1 MLKRLANAA
10 KTWVVVGVGA
20 LVLALSAF
28 FILSNFS
35 PDSTFAHPHT
45 PEQMHPGVGDTV
57 EHIHYDEEEDV
68 PVITLM
74 SEAEPGAGG
83 AVDWDVTGTDGD
95 DFTISSS
102 GVLNFKQ
109 MPNYEKPV
117 DGLDANNDG
126 DFEDTTDDNPD
137 VARDNVYQ
145 ITVRATERMTPGD
158 PNGRA
163 LSTETNL
170 IIVVNNVDEDGDVE
184 LDLLQPEVGTEIT
197 AMLMDE
203 DGPVTGEDAIS
214 VTWEWSVSK
223 VTNPNMNTEAHWTV
237 IPQSEDSVD
246 GDGFT
251 PRGVRAAAI
260 TPRPSPD
267 PGSAIDEGE
276 FVRAKASYTDGFGAE
291 RTAIGVSVHPVRA
304 EVDANNDTGVEDA
317 TNDSPGFRQGLNYNR
332 SVPESTLVDMNVGG
346 RITALDPNGDILSYS
361 LMRVGTQMTDP
372 NYDDVDFFD
381 INRMTGQIT
390 LAKMLDF
397 EEEDDRTYGA
407 TGATAGEYKVIV
419 RATDPSGETGDV
431 AVTITATAANDDPV
445 ISGRE
450 ELSVMEQ
457 DSDDRDGDASPDNTY
472 TGLPDM
478 NVNQVSTNGDNP
490 NVYRASDDDARG
502 LISWNLKQSNSD
514 PEAVDYAMFE
524 LSSTDLTGDGRPRAI
539 RFKNAPDFEDPGDA
553 NRDNVYKVTLVA
565 TDGSGQDEHRVSI
578 FVMNVHEQG
587 ELTLM
592 ASGDDPAQPV
602 IGQPITAM
610 VGDPDGG
617 MAVVTW
623 QWSRSNTKDGDY
635 TPITGATS
643 ATYIPQGDRPSG
655 LEDDA
660 GTDGVDESVTSDVGM
675 FLRAVA
681 TYLDATSAEDVPTT
695 DAFDERVQTDAS
707 TAKTA
712 VAGDGTDDGGGT
724 EGDVY
729 RVMVTTEK
737 AVRASDADPGT
748 TDPDA
753 PPTPPAFDP
762 GSYTGTVY
770 ENSEVGSLVAMSDM
784 VSAGED
790 QELKLLEA
798 DSDDNKYFMIDKH
811 GQIRV
816 GEVPYPDPL
825 PTGVQAPT
833 ADEPAMVDPDQDLV
847 PALDH
852 ETRTT
857 YRLVI
862 SAENDGGKSTAN
874 MTIWLMD
881 RNEHPYFDKATR
893 EIDLNEMADDGFD
906 GTIEFT
912 EFVAGAAYDRKVTDL
927 AAVEPDGD
935 DLRWEVIGTDA
946 ADFETVDAPD
956 GPDGK
961 DRVELRFKENSRP
974 DFESPMDR
982 LLDMNLDGTVDTDDD
997 AAGNN
1002 MYRITVRITEAST
1015 VGAGVEP
1022 KAAELDLTIQVMD
1035 GEEKGSVQIDLRQ
1048 PEVMTPIMASVT
1060 DPDLVA
1066 DANVDGDV
1074 GTANVTVTYKWYRAK
1089 GSNFN
1094 RNITELA
1101 DDGDNQWEPITGGNA
1116 GTATYT
1122 PQGAPA
1128 NDPATNEDENALG
1141 TAVDEGRHLLVR
1153 ATYDSDIPGTDAQG
1167 EPDDTPEVVAFGI
1180 TEYPVRADIH
1190 DDTNNSPGFPQ
1201 GSLTRTVEEDI
1212 DVDGAVGNPVQVNL
1226 NEDDDVLTYSL
1237 VTSGAGADGNSDFV
1251 EADLPFFYIDNDTG
1265 QIRVKKALN
1274 FEGHDEASTPGVVE
1288 PSEYKVVVRAT
1299 DPSGEEGEENRD
1311 DITVVIKVT
1320 DVNEAPKVTD
1330 GFSIIQVYEV
1340 NESKESTDG
1349 ADYYIGLGNVR
1360 NTNGTADD
1368 TSDDTV
1374 DEKANDQNYYKKSDE
1389 DPVDSHEWPNN
1400 PIPGPDGQW
1409 FEYSTAEDGVRLHFI
1424 DPPDY
1429 EDPNDANGDNVY
1441 EVCVTAVDNG
1451 NMRGCKMV
1459 RIEVMNV
1466 QEDGMLMLTPAD
1478 PVEATTG
1485 DGVEITATLM
1495 DPDGEVVITDWNWAN
1510 RGLSGGMF
1518 SEATMVGGQTT
1529 VTFKGEVGN
1538 FVWSEVHYRD
1548 GASVVDDPVTA
1559 LDERNDAMDGGTV
1572 EQHKFQNYQRNADGT
1587 LLLDGDDNPQL
1598 DTNDQSFHNSDEM
1611 LEKVTDSAVQAPA
1624 GDTTTIDPGDTT
1636 TDPIGPPSVINIERT
1651 VPENTPS
1658 TGYVGIPLKKD
1669 EMPGTMT
1676 GPDANL
1682 FVFAEDEDES
1692 NDGYYD
1698 AALTT
1703 PAIDDDKVGQLALA
1717 VTAAGDP
1724 ITDLDYEASKNSYTI
1739 EFSEGQ
1745 ANSDIIRVTIL
1756 VMDVNE
1762 APSMPME
1769 ARGGIHINGPPSIN
1783 RYNEMRTDM
1792 VATYSTTGGEAGAT
1806 VTWSLDGDDRAD
1818 FRISNAGELTFRSI
1832 PDFEDPMDSNTDNIY
1847 SITVEVQDDTT
1858 PNPNVDTLFVTV
1870 TVGNVDEPG
1879 MLTVT
1884 SDRPAVDRM
1893 ITAMLEDDDGIIGSV
1908 TWTWS
1913 MADELGGTYEAIEN
1927 ADDATYT
1934 VREANVGE
1942 YLQVKAEYED
1952 GHGRGKSK
1960 MMNFMYAVTMSLVFP
1975 SDMIDI
1981 EVDEDT
1987 ASGTEIGMPV
1997 AASGGQAETVMHA
2010 ITGGADMAAFT
2021 IDAMSGQVSTAAAT
2035 MLDYETKDEYTF
2047 EVTATGTAADQSTET
2062 AMTTVTVMVQN
2073 VDEEGEVTLTPAVA
2087 RVDMEITAMLDD
2099 PDGGVTGLVWQWES
2113 ADAVAGP
2120 WTPISGAMLP
2130 EYTPVTGDTDKYL
2143 RAVADYDD
2151 AEGSS
2156 KTAMKAT
2163 TSRVGEMPSTGNANA
2178 DLYDTNPQDGMIN
2191 GEEALDAVVDYF
2203 DENIT
2208 SEELLDVLVAYFG

>member
-35 PDSTFAHPHT
+35 PDSTFAHPHE
-45 PEQMHPGVGDTV
+45 PVQDHPGVGEDV
-57 EHIHYDEEEDV
+57 EHIHYDEEDDV

-74 SEAEPGAGG
+74 STDPETGDT
-83 AVDWDVTGTDGD
+83 VDWDVTGTDGD

-117 DGLDANNDG
+117 DYSLDANNDG
-126 DFEDTTDDNPD
+126 DFGDADD
-137 VARDNVYQ
+137 VAPDNVYQ
-145 ITVRATERMTPGD
+145 ITVRATEQTTPGD

-163 LSTETNL
+163 LSTKTDL
-170 IIVVNNVDEDGDVE
+170 IIVVNNVDEDGVVE
-184 LDLLQPEVGTEIT
+184 LNLLQPEVGTPIT
-197 AMLMDE
+197 AMLTDPDSPAGIE
-203 DGPVTGEDAIS
+203 ANNIAWVWT
-214 VTWEWSVSK
+214 VSK
-223 VTNPNMNTEAHWTV
+223 VTNPDPKTEAHWAAVT
-237 IPQSEDSVD
+237 
-246 GDGFT
+246 GT
-251 PRGVRAAAI
+251 ANAAI
-260 TPRPSPD
+260 YTPTGIRTAAIPGDQRPAPD
-267 PGSAIDEGE
+267 PANAIDEGE
-276 FVRAKASYTDGFGAE
+276 TLRATATYTDGFGE
-291 RTAIGVSVHPVRA
+291 MRMAIGTSVHPVRA
-304 EVDANNDTGVEDA
+304 EVDSNLDAGVEDA
-317 TNDSPGFRQGLNYNR
+317 TNDSPGFRQGLNYGR

-346 RITALDPNGDILSYS
+346 RVTALDPNGDILSYS
-361 LMRVGTQMTDP
+361 LMRVGEQTAP
-372 NYDDVDFFD
+372 NYGDVDFFNID
-381 INRMTGQIT
+381 RASGQIT
-390 LAKMLDF
+390 IKKMLDF
-397 EEEDDRTYGA
+397 EEMDGRFDDTDDPV
-407 TGATAGEYKVIV
+407 AGEYKVIV

-431 AVTITATAANDDPV
+431 AVTITATAANDAPV

-450 ELSVMEQ
+450 ELRVMEQ

-502 LISWNLKQSNSD
+502 LISWDLKQSNSD

-565 TDGSGQDEHRVSI
+565 TDGSGRDEHRVSI

-587 ELTLM
+587 ELALM
-592 ASGDDPAQPV
+592 ASGNDPAQPV

-617 MAVVTW
+617 IAEVTW

-655 LEDDA
+655 LEDNVD
-660 GTDGVDESVTSDVGM
+660 TEDVDESVTSDVGM

-681 TYLDATSAEDVPTT
+681 TYLDATSAVDDPAADDTF
-695 DAFDERVQTDAS
+695 DARVQTDAT

-753 PPTPPAFDP
+753 PPTPPTFDP

-770 ENSEVGSLVAMSDM
+770 ENSEVGSLVAMSKM

-798 DSDDNKYFMIDKH
+798 DSDDNKYFMIDEH

-833 ADEPAMVDPDQDLV
+833 PLTEPAMVDPDQDLV

-852 ETRTT
+852 EIRTT

-874 MTIWLMD
+874 MTISVSD

-893 EIDLNEMADDGFD
+893 EIDLVTDDTDFD
-906 GTIEFT
+906 GTIQFT
-912 EFVAGAAYDRKVTDL
+912 EFVAGAAYNRKVTDL

-935 DLRWEVIGTDA
+935 DLHWEVIGTDA
-946 ADFETVDAPD
+946 ADFETVNAPD

-961 DRVELRFKENSRP
+961 DRVELRFNENSRP
-974 DFESPMDR
+974 DFERPMDR
-982 LLDMNLDGTVDTDDD
+982 AYVKDLNDDGDTDDAGETD
-997 AAGNN
+997 AAKNN
-1002 MYRITVRITEAST
+1002 MYKITVRVTEATT
-1015 VGAGVEP
+1015 VGANVPP
-1022 KAAELDLTIQVMD
+1022 KAAELDLTVVVRD
-1035 GEEKGSVQIDLRQ
+1035 SEEKGSVQINLRQ
-1048 PEVMTPIMASVT
+1048 PEVMTAITASLT
-1060 DPDLVA
+1060 DPDAVA
-1066 DANVDGDV
+1066 LTATPPNVDGDLDT
-1074 GTANVTVTYKWYRAK
+1074 GVTYKWYRAK
-1089 GSNFN
+1089 GSNFD
-1094 RNITELA
+1094 RNITEL
-1101 DDGDNQWEPITGGNA
+1101 DDNGNNQWEPITGG
-1116 GTATYT
+1116 TPESATYT
-1122 PQGAPA
+1122 PQGAPPDDPETTPNENTA
-1128 NDPATNEDENALG
+1128 DPAARI
-1141 TAVDEGRHLLVR
+1141 DEGRHLLVR
-1153 ATYDSDIPGTDAQG
+1153 ATYNSDIPSTDDQG
-1167 EPDDTPEVVAFGI
+1167 ITVETPPVVAFGI
-1180 TEYPVRADIH
+1180 TEFPVRADVH
-1190 DDTNNSPGFPQ
+1190 NDSNNSPGFPQ

-1212 DVDGAVGNPVQVNL
+1212 DVDDPVGNAVQVDL
-1226 NEDDDVLTYSL
+1226 NEDNDVLTYSL
-1237 VTSGAGADGNSDFV
+1237 VTSDDGDDGADGNSDVV
-1251 EADLPFFYIDNDTG
+1251 EEDLPFFYIDNDTG
-1265 QIRVKKALN
+1265 QIRVKKALS
-1274 FEGHDEASTPGVVE
+1274 FEGHDDVGTTDVVEAS
-1288 PSEYKVVVRAT
+1288 EYQVVVRAT
-1299 DPSGEEGEENRD
+1299 DPSGEPNEENRD
-1311 DITVVIKVT
+1311 DITVVITVT

-1360 NTNGTADD
+1360 ITNNTADD

-1374 DEKANDQNYYKKSDE
+1374 DENANDQNYYKKSDE

-1424 DPPDY
+1424 DRPDY

-1478 PVEATTG
+1478 PVDATAG
-1485 DGVEITATLM
+1485 DGVEITATLT

-1518 SEATMVGGQTT
+1518 SEAEMVGGQTT
-1529 VTFKGEVGN
+1529 MTFKGEVGN

-1572 EQHKFQNYQRNADGT
+1572 EQHKFQNLT
-1587 LLLDGDDNPQL
+1587 DGDPPAL
-1598 DTNDQSFHNSDEM
+1598 DANDQSFHNSDEM

-1624 GDTTTIDPGDTT
+1624 GDTTTIDLGDTT
-1636 TDPIGPPSVINIERT
+1636 TDPTGPPSVINIERM

-1658 TGYVGIPLKKD
+1658 TGYVGTPLMAS

-1698 AALTT
+1698 SDLQDT
-1703 PAIDDDKVGQLALA
+1703 PDVMDKMGQLALA
-1717 VTAAGDP
+1717 VTPAGNP
-1724 ITDLDYEASKNSYTI
+1724 ITDLDYESSKNSYTI

-1756 VMDVNE
+1756 VTDVNE

-1818 FRISNAGELTFRSI
+1818 FRISSAGELTFRAI
-1832 PDFEDPMDSNTDNIY
+1832 PDYEDPMDSNTDNIY

-1858 PNPNVDTLFVTV
+1858 PNPNVDTLFRDGDGGERGRTWDAD
-1870 TVGNVDEPG
+1870 GNV
-1879 MLTVT
+1879 
-1884 SDRPAVDRM
+1884 
-1893 ITAMLEDDDGIIGSV
+1893 
-1908 TWTWS
+1908 
-1913 MADELGGTYEAIEN
+1913 
-1927 ADDATYT
+1927 
-1934 VREANVGE
+1934 
-1942 YLQVKAEYED
+1942 
-1952 GHGRGKSK
+1952 
-1960 MMNFMYAVTMSLVFP
+1960 
-1975 SDMIDI
+1975 
-1981 EVDEDT
+1981 
-1987 ASGTEIGMPV
+1987 
-1997 AASGGQAETVMHA
+1997 GQARSGPDDYGDA
-2010 ITGGADMAAFT
+2010 GG
-2021 IDAMSGQVSTAAAT
+2021 
-2035 MLDYETKDEYTF
+2035 
-2047 EVTATGTAADQSTET
+2047 
-2062 AMTTVTVMVQN
+2062 
-2073 VDEEGEVTLTPAVA
+2073 
-2087 RVDMEITAMLDD
+2087 R
-2099 PDGGVTGLVWQWES
+2099 
-2113 ADAVAGP
+2113 
-2120 WTPISGAMLP
+2120 
-2130 EYTPVTGDTDKYL
+2130 
-2143 RAVADYDD
+2143 
-2151 AEGSS
+2151 
-2156 KTAMKAT
+2156 
-2163 TSRVGEMPSTGNANA
+2163 
-2178 DLYDTNPQDGMIN
+2178 
-2191 GEEALDAVVDYF
+2191 
-2203 DENIT
+2203 
-2208 SEELLDVLVAYFG
+2208 